1 MDERQELMQD
11 RFNITLDDFLKEEV
25 NTMASLGEDTYR
37 HGMRIGREEGRT
49 DEKVEF
55 IVRLVTEE
63 GWSVDKAMRFAKI
76 ADDNREVIEERVK
89 SELSLRL
96 KH

>member
-1 MDERQELMQD
+1 
-11 RFNITLDDFLKEEV
+11 
-25 NTMASLGEDTYR
+25 MASLGEDTYR
-37 HGMRIGREEGRT
+37 HGMRIGREEGIEEGRT